1 MINNMAIFPTKYI
14 EVFRN
19 SNRIP
24 KFTDLLKRE
33 KRTEREEIKM
43 LCSFRELL
51 CWTFK
56 VEGGDVMQLVVNLQI
71 YKVP

>member
-1 MINNMAIFPTKYI
+1 
-14 EVFRN
+14 
-19 SNRIP
+19 
-24 KFTDLLKRE
+24 
-33 KRTEREEIKM
+33 M

-71 YKVP
+71 YKVPWILKLHNSTSCPNYCYIIIKSKDKNIKFEIILKAEMSSS

>member
-1 MINNMAIFPTKYI
+1 
-14 EVFRN
+14 
-19 SNRIP
+19 
-24 KFTDLLKRE
+24 
-33 KRTEREEIKM
+33 M